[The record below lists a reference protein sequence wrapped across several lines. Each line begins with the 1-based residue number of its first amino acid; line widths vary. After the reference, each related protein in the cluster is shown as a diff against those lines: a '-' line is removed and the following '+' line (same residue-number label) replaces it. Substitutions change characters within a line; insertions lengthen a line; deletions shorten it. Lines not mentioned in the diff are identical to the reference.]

1 MDVVTY
7 ALFKKIKRYVDS
19 SVSGG
24 LPLGLTGATVGQTV
38 KIKSVDE
45 DGVPTEWEATG
56 FDDVPTDD
64 HINELISTALNEIG
78 VAEEGVY

>member
-1 MDVVTY
+1 MDIVTY
-7 ALFKKIKRYVDS
+7 ALSKKIKRYVDS
-19 SVSGG
+19 SVSVG
-24 LPLGLTGATVGQTV
+24 LHLGLTGANVGQTV

-64 HINELISTALNEIG
+64 HINELIRTALNKIG

>member
-1 MDVVTY
+1 MDVISYV
-7 ALFKKIKRYVDS
+7 LFKKIKKYVDL

-24 LPLGLTGATVGQTV
+24 LHLGITGANVGQTV

-64 HINELISTALNEIG
+64 HINELISTALNKIG

>member
-7 ALFKKIKRYVDS
+7 ALSKKIKRYVDS

-24 LPLGLTGATVGQTV
+24 LSLGLTGATVGQTV

-64 HINELISTALNEIG
+64 HINELIRTALNKIG

>member
-1 MDVVTY
+1 MDIVSYV
-7 ALFKKIKRYVDS
+7 LFKKIKKYVDL

-24 LPLGLTGATVGQTV
+24 LHLGITGANVGQTV

-64 HINELISTALNEIG
+64 HINELISTALNKIG

>member
-24 LPLGLTGATVGQTV
+24 LHLGITGANVGQTV

-64 HINELISTALNEIG
+64 HINELISTALDEIG

>member
-7 ALFKKIKRYVDS
+7 ALSKKIKGYVDS

-24 LPLGLTGATVGQTV
+24 LHLGITGANVGQTV

-45 DGVPTEWEATG
+45 DGVLTEWEATG
-56 FDDVPTDD
+56 FDDVPTAA
-64 HINELISTALNEIG
+64 HIHHLISTVFNRIRLTE
-78 VAEEGVY
+78 

>member
-1 MDVVTY
+1 MDIVTY
-7 ALFKKIKRYVDS
+7 ALSKKIKRYVDS

-24 LPLGLTGATVGQTV
+24 LPLGITGATVGQTV

-45 DGVPTEWEATG
+45 NGKPTEWEATG
-56 FDDVPTDD
+56 FDGVPTDD
-64 HINELISTALNEIG
+64 HINELIRTALNKIG

>member
-1 MDVVTY
+1 MDVISYV
-7 ALFKKIKRYVDS
+7 LFKKIKRYVDS

-24 LPLGLTGATVGQTV
+24 LHLGITGANVGQTV
-38 KIKSVDE
+38 KIKAVDE
-45 DGVPTEWEATG
+45 DGVPTEWEATR

-64 HINELISTALNEIG
+64 HINELIRTALNEIG

>member
-7 ALFKKIKRYVDS
+7 ALSKKIKRYVDS

-24 LPLGLTGATVGQTV
+24 LPLGITGANVGQTV

-56 FDDVPTDD
+56 FDD
-64 HINELISTALNEIG
+64 HINELISTALNKIG

>member
-7 ALFKKIKRYVDS
+7 ALSKKIKRYVDS

-24 LPLGLTGATVGQTV
+24 LHLGITGANVGQTI

-64 HINELISTALNEIG
+64 HINELISTALKEIG